1 MTTRRLSSCRNI
13 STRCDYICRDAM
25 RFDST
30 SKQVLSR
37 NSNRYD
43 SAQVAAYQVLVTR
56 ILTTLFVLNGAATQI
71 VMNSFESGNQSVQV
85 VK

>member
-1 MTTRRLSSCRNI
+1 MTTFVVTQCVL
-13 STRCDYICRDAM
+13 TP
-25 RFDST
+25 
-30 SKQVLSR
+30 QVLSR

-71 VMNSFESGNQSVQV
+71 VMNSFESGSQSVQV